1 MAFSG
6 LRLEFALEGSSNFV
20 AWKDRME
27 AVFADN
33 GLLEYIES
41 DIPQPAA
48 TDAQLVQWKKDV
60 AKGRRIILEGVRD
73 HIVSNLHGKAS
84 PFAMWKTLTEL
95 FQNQSDQRKLA
106 LKDKLR
112 KIKMEKNDT
121 IPQYLSKLTQCRDE
135 LGGVGVTIPEDDLVS
150 LALLGLPKS
159 WHSYQDSVNGRE
171 KLPDWS
177 RLWSDLQQE
186 EFRRS
191 TRDGSSSKADEEEK
205 FALMGKGK
213 KGKGKKFQPKPDS
226 NHDGKKDLSKVKCF
240 HCHEFGHYA
249 TRCPQK
255 KSSKKTAAVGEALAS
270 QFELDFTLIACMAS
284 TVMSTVWYLDS
295 GASFHMTGC
304 KDFFS
309 EMEEKD
315 LQINIELGDDG
326 RYSATGIGTVT
337 FHRESESDFRLKDVM
352 YVPGLKKN
360 LISVAVLEDRGYDVV
375 FSQGKAF
382 LRHITTGQVKQIGV
396 RVRNLYKLEVGDCA
410 ALISKAENVQ
420 SQDDGELWHRRLGH
434 LHHGALKIMQ
444 QITTGLPKGALN
456 QRNVCKGCTLG
467 KYAKSTFHKRDSKAH
482 AVLERIHSDLCGPFS
497 TVSTAKHRYYVIFV
511 DDFSRKCWIY
521 FMQKKDQT
529 FSKFVEFKTFVEKES
544 GRKVKALRSDNGG
557 EFVSNTFKEFCAK
570 EGIRREL
577 TAPHNPQQNGV
588 AERKNRSIVGAAKAM
603 LHDQGL
609 PLHLWAEACNT
620 AVYLQ
625 NRSPHRIL
633 CMHTPEEAFSG
644 KKPDVSHIRIFGS
657 SVYCHVSKDSRKKL
671 EPTAELGIFVGYTET
686 PHNYLVYMPSLRKTV
701 MRRDVKFDE
710 EKAMRSSLER
720 ELQISSEEELLV
732 PKEKPQEDVE
742 QPHIE
747 EQKMESTTQAEK
759 PREGSKQTR
768 EVDRLLHDAREN
780 VGQPTSQRRQTR
792 LPSRY
797 TDYMALVSESVETE
811 PPSFKEAVEQPVW
824 VDAMVEEFDSIVR
837 NSVWEVVPRP
847 ADKSVVGSRWLYK
860 VKHAADGSIE
870 KHKARFVAKGF
881 SQVEGIDYEETFAPV
896 ARYSSIR
903 SILSLSSQMG
913 WKIHQMDVKTA
924 FLNGLIEEEVYIEQ
938 PEGFETFDRESHVC
952 RLKRALYGLKQAS
965 RAWYT
970 RIDNYFTGL
979 GFTKSEAD
987 ANLYHIVVEGKL
999 LIIVLYVDD
1008 LILTGDEQ
1016 LIRSC
1021 KEDLAR
1027 EFEMKDMGL
1036 MHYFLGLEVWQG
1048 DG

>member
-60 AKGRRIILEGVRD
+60 AKGRRIILEGVQD
-73 HIVSNLHGKAS
+73 HIVSNLHGKTS

-191 TRDGSSSKADEEEK
+191 TRDGSSSKADEEEN

-226 NHDGKKDLSKVKCF
+226 NHGSKKDLSKAKCF

-337 FHRESESDFRLKDVM
+337 FHRESGSDFRLKDVM

-444 QITTGLPKGALN
+444 
-456 QRNVCKGCTLG
+456 
-467 KYAKSTFHKRDSKAH
+467 
-482 AVLERIHSDLCGPFS
+482 
-497 TVSTAKHRYYVIFV
+497 
-511 DDFSRKCWIY
+511 
-521 FMQKKDQT
+521 
-529 FSKFVEFKTFVEKES
+529 
-544 GRKVKALRSDNGG
+544 
-557 EFVSNTFKEFCAK
+557 
-570 EGIRREL
+570 
-577 TAPHNPQQNGV
+577 
-588 AERKNRSIVGAAKAM
+588 
-603 LHDQGL
+603 
-609 PLHLWAEACNT
+609 
-620 AVYLQ
+620 
-625 NRSPHRIL
+625 
-633 CMHTPEEAFSG
+633 
-644 KKPDVSHIRIFGS
+644 
-657 SVYCHVSKDSRKKL
+657 
-671 EPTAELGIFVGYTET
+671 
-686 PHNYLVYMPSLRKTV
+686 
-701 MRRDVKFDE
+701 
-710 EKAMRSSLER
+710 
-720 ELQISSEEELLV
+720 
-732 PKEKPQEDVE
+732 
-742 QPHIE
+742 
-747 EQKMESTTQAEK
+747 
-759 PREGSKQTR
+759 
-768 EVDRLLHDAREN
+768 
-780 VGQPTSQRRQTR
+780 
-792 LPSRY
+792 
-797 TDYMALVSESVETE
+797 
-811 PPSFKEAVEQPVW
+811 
-824 VDAMVEEFDSIVR
+824 
-837 NSVWEVVPRP
+837 
-847 ADKSVVGSRWLYK
+847 
-860 VKHAADGSIE
+860 
-870 KHKARFVAKGF
+870 
-881 SQVEGIDYEETFAPV
+881 
-896 ARYSSIR
+896 
-903 SILSLSSQMG
+903 
-913 WKIHQMDVKTA
+913 
-924 FLNGLIEEEVYIEQ
+924 
-938 PEGFETFDRESHVC
+938 
-952 RLKRALYGLKQAS
+952 
-965 RAWYT
+965 
-970 RIDNYFTGL
+970 
-979 GFTKSEAD
+979 
-987 ANLYHIVVEGKL
+987 
-999 LIIVLYVDD
+999 
-1008 LILTGDEQ
+1008 
-1016 LIRSC
+1016 
-1021 KEDLAR
+1021 
-1027 EFEMKDMGL
+1027 
-1036 MHYFLGLEVWQG
+1036 
-1048 DG
+1048 